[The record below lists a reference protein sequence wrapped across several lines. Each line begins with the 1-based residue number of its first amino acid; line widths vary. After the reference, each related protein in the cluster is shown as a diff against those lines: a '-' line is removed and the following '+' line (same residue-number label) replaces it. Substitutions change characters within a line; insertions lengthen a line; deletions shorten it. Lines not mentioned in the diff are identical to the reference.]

1 MPSRKCLAVMY
12 HYVRDRT
19 GTPEAGIRG
28 LDQATFEHQLD
39 RLCECMTPIDW
50 PTLLAWRANRCG
62 IPGDS
67 VLLTF
72 DDGLLDHFEVVAP
85 ILESRDLRGVFFVQT
100 QALTDGRLNAA
111 HSLHLLLCRLSAAD
125 LTREVHNWLDS
136 EIQNWRERFQVNHA
150 EAERVYH
157 YETPTCADLK
167 HLLTNLLPLDLR
179 TRLIDELFAGHVGDA
194 RAFAR
199 RWYMTRD
206 QLTRLQDSG
215 HTVGGHGH
223 QHEPYARLP
232 APEQV
237 KDMVECSDLLSEN
250 LGPMP
255 RPFSYP
261 YGSCSDQIA
270 RRCAYSGFV
279 NGFTTESGWIGAFD
293 DAHRLNRVDTIAVD
307 AFLEREFTCIPQ

>member
-1 MPSRKCLAVMY
+1 MY
-12 HYVRDRT
+12 HYVRDRAA
-19 GTPEAGIRG
+19 TPEAGIRG
-28 LDQATFEHQLD
+28 LDQAAFEHQLD

-50 PTLLAWRANRCG
+50 PTLLAWRANRCD
-62 IPGDS
+62 ISNDS

-72 DDGLLDHFEVVAP
+72 DDCLSDHFEIVAP

-100 QALTDGRLNAA
+100 QVLAGGKLNPA
-111 HSLHLLLCRLSAAD
+111 HSLHLLICRLGLTD
-125 LTREVHNWLDS
+125 LIDAVQTWLDS
-136 EIQNWRERFQVNHA
+136 ESPEWRERFQVDHA
-150 EAERVYH
+150 EAERIYH
-157 YETPTCADLK
+157 YETATCAELK
-167 HLLTNLLPLDLR
+167 HLLTNVLPLELR
-179 TRLIDELFAGHVGDA
+179 TRLLDNLFTKHVGDP

-199 RWYMTRD
+199 RWYMSWNR
-206 QLTRLQDSG
+206 LAFLQDNG

-237 KDMVECSDLLSEN
+237 KDMIECSDLLSEN

-279 NGFTTESGWIGAFD
+279 NGFTTENGWIGAFD